1 MVEKILEVPS
11 IEMSKNKITAV
22 LGPTNTGKTYLAI
35 ETMLSFDSG
44 MIGFPLRLLAR
55 EVYDKIIEKISID
68 KVALITGEEKI
79 IPANAKYFLCTVES
93 MPINKN
99 LDFVGVDEIQ
109 MCADHERGHIFTD
122 RLLNLR
128 GEKLTMLMGSNT
140 IRSIINKLGEDT
152 EFINRDRLSKLSYVG
167 HKKISRINRKTA
179 IIAFSTEE
187 VYAIAELVRRQK
199 GGAAIV
205 MGSLSPKTRNAQVAL
220 YQSGDV
226 DFLVATDAIGM
237 GINMDLENVFFSNL
251 KKFDGRKLRR
261 LNMSEIGQIAG
272 RAGRYLNDGNFGIT
286 GDCKE
291 ISAEEVELLEN
302 HKFEEIKMLFWRNS
316 YLNFNNA
323 LSLIKS
329 LEEKPNKNWL
339 RKIHECGDE
348 KLLKYFLKDM
358 DSHNIENNQETLELL
373 WECCQIP
380 DFVKKTYGN
389 HLEVVSKVF
398 NFLNGKEG
406 KITSDYMR
414 LQLIKLDK
422 LEGNVDSL
430 SNRIANVRTWS
441 YVSNKINWV
450 ENQSY
455 WIEKTKLLEDRLSD
469 RLHEELTKTF
479 IDKRASVL
487 ARGLKQDMEFKTEI
501 MEDDKVIIDDQFIG
515 NLKGLRFEMDLKA
528 GALETDIKSLKKAA
542 RQTVG
547 PELLKRIQLII
558 DTGLIDIKNDFKIY
572 WKKFPIAKLVAGKD
586 YLNPDIF
593 LMVDDILENDDKQRL
608 SEFIEM
614 WIKEKINY
622 VLKSLIDLRNLKES
636 NSSIKALAYQLYE
649 NNGVLKREIVTEY
662 LKKLGQDERKIL
674 RDLGVK
680 FGRYH
685 IFLFRLLK
693 PEAVSLRILLW
704 KNFNQKDFSLTPPTF
719 GLNFLDDKNIRN
731 KKFMLLCGFENFDN
745 YYVRIDILERLFV
758 QIINS
763 NPANDKEIKLIP
775 EMLNLLGCNKENF
788 KKLIEKM
795 NYKTI
800 ERDRDIYFKYSPK
813 NRIKKNFK
821 KIDSSNS
828 PFNILKNLNLN

>member
-1 MVEKILEVPS
+1 
-11 IEMSKNKITAV
+11 MSKNKITAV

-55 EVYDKIIEKISID
+55 EVYDKIIKKISID

-79 IPANAKYFLCTVES
+79 IPTNAKYFLCTVES

-99 LDFVGVDEIQ
+99 LDFVGIDEIQ

-128 GEKLTMLMGSNT
+128 GEKLTMLMGSST
-140 IRSIINKLGEDT
+140 IKNIIDKLNEDT

-167 HKKISRINRKTA
+167 HKKISRINRKTV

-205 MGSLSPKTRNAQVAL
+205 MGSLSPKTRNAQVEL

-251 KKFDGRKLRR
+251 KKFDGKKLRR

-272 RAGRYLNDGNFGIT
+272 RAGRYLNDGSFGIT

-302 HKFEEIKMLFWRNS
+302 HKFEEIQMLFWRNS
-316 YLNFNNA
+316 NLNFNNA

-358 DSHNIENNQETLELL
+358 DSHNIKNNQETLELL

-398 NFLNGKEG
+398 SFLNGKDG
-406 KITSDYMR
+406 KITNDYMR

-487 ARGLKQDMEFKTEI
+487 ARGLKQDMNFKTEI
-501 MEDDKVIIDDQFIG
+501 MENDKVIIDEQFIG
-515 NLKGLRFEMDLKA
+515 NLKGLRFELDLKV

-547 PELLKRIQLII
+547 PELQKRIQSII
-558 DTGLIDIKNDFKIY
+558 DTGLIEIKNDFKIY
-572 WKKFPIAKLVAGKD
+572 WKNFPIAKLTAGKD
-586 YLNPDIF
+586 YLNPELNLI
-593 LMVDDILENDDKQRL
+593 VDDILENVDKQKL
-608 SEFIEM
+608 SEFIER
-614 WIKEKINY
+614 WTKEKINT
-622 VLKSLIDLRNLKES
+622 VLKSLIDLKNLKEK

-649 NNGVLKREIVTEY
+649 NNGVIKREIVADY
-662 LKKLGQDERKIL
+662 LQKLGQEERKIL

-685 IFLFRLLK
+685 VFLFRLLK
-693 PEAVSLRILLW
+693 PEAVSLRVLLW
-704 KNFNQKDFSLTPPTF
+704 KNFNQKYFNLTPPTF
-719 GLNFLDDKNIRN
+719 GLNFLEDNSIKNKN
-731 KKFMLLCGFENFDN
+731 FMLLCGFENFDS
-745 YYVRIDILERLFV
+745 YFVRIDILERLFM
-758 QIINS
+758 QIINA
-763 NPANDKEIKLIP
+763 NPDKDKEIKLIP
-775 EMLNLLGCNKENF
+775 EMLNLLGCSKENF
-788 KKLIEKM
+788 KRLIEKM
-795 NYKTI
+795 NYKTF
-800 ERDRDIYFKYSPK
+800 EKECDIYFRY
-813 NRIKKNFK
+813 NQKKQKKIFK
-821 KIDSSNS
+821 KVDSLNS
-828 PFNILKNLNLN
+828 PFKILKNLNFK

>member
-1 MVEKILEVPS
+1 
-11 IEMSKNKITAV
+11 MSKNKITAV

-55 EVYDKIIEKISID
+55 EVYDKIIKKINID

-79 IPANAKYFLCTVES
+79 IPTNAKYFLCTVES

-99 LDFVGVDEIQ
+99 LDFVGIDEIQ
-109 MCADHERGHIFTD
+109 MCSDHERGHIFTD

-140 IRSIINKLGEDT
+140 IKSIIDKLGEDT
-152 EFINRDRLSKLSYVG
+152 EFINRERLSKLSYIG

-205 MGSLSPKTRNAQVAL
+205 MGSLSPKTRNAQVQL

-302 HKFEEIKMLFWRNS
+302 HKFEEIRILFWRNS
-316 YLNFNNA
+316 NLNYNNA

-329 LEEKPNKNWL
+329 LEEKPNRDWL
-339 RKIHECGDE
+339 RKIHECEDE
-348 KLLKYFLKDM
+348 KLLRYFLKDM
-358 DSHNIENNQETLELL
+358 EGHNIQNNQETLKLL

-398 NFLNGKEG
+398 SFLNSKGGKV
-406 KITSDYMR
+406 TNDYMR

-422 LEGNVDSL
+422 IEGNVDSL

-450 ENQSY
+450 ESQSY

-501 MEDDKVIIDDQFIG
+501 MEDDKVIIDEQFIG

-528 GALETDIKSLKKAA
+528 GALETDIRSLKKAA

-547 PELLKRIQLII
+547 PELQRRIQSII
-558 DTGLIDIKNDFKIY
+558 DTRLIEIKDDFKIY
-572 WKKFPIAKLVAGKD
+572 WKKFSIAKLIPGRD
-586 YLNPDIF
+586 YLNPEIF
-593 LMVDDILENDDKQRL
+593 LIVDDILENDDKQKL
-608 SEFIEM
+608 SEFIEK
-614 WIKEKINY
+614 WIKEKINL
-622 VLKSLIDLRNLKES
+622 VLKSLIDLKNLKES

-649 NNGVLKREIVTEY
+649 NNGVIKRETVTEY

-693 PEAVSLRILLW
+693 PEAVSLRTLLW
-704 KNFNQKDFSLTPPTF
+704 KNFNQKDFDLTPPTF
-719 GLNFLDDKNIRN
+719 GLNFLNNKNIKN
-731 KKFMLLCGFENFDN
+731 KNFMLLCGFENFDN

-763 NPANDKEIKLIP
+763 DLEKSKEIKLVP
-775 EMLNLLGCNKENF
+775 EMLNLLGCSKDNF
-788 KKLIEKM
+788 KRLIEKM

-800 ERDRDIYFKYSPK
+800 EKDKDIYFSYSPK
-813 NRIKKNFK
+813 KQNKKTFK
-821 KIDSSNS
+821 KINPSNS
-828 PFNILKNLNLN
+828 PFKVLKNLNFN

>member
-1 MVEKILEVPS
+1 
-11 IEMSKNKITAV
+11 MSKNKITAV

-55 EVYDKIIEKISID
+55 EVYDKIIKKVSSD

-79 IPANAKYFLCTVES
+79 IPSNAKYFLCTVES

-99 LDFVGVDEIQ
+99 LDFVGIDEIQ

-128 GEKLTMLMGSNT
+128 GEKLTMLMGSST
-140 IRSIINKLGEDT
+140 IRNIVNKLGEDT

-167 HKKISRINRKTA
+167 HKKVSRINRKTA

-205 MGSLSPKTRNAQVAL
+205 MGSLSPKTRNAQVEL

-251 KKFDGRKLRR
+251 KKFDGKKLRR
-261 LNMSEIGQIAG
+261 LNLSEIGQIAG
-272 RAGRYLNDGNFGIT
+272 RAGRHLNDGSFGIT

-291 ISAEEVELLEN
+291 INAEDVNLLEN
-302 HKFEEIKMLFWRNS
+302 HKFGEIKVLFWRNS
-316 YLNFNNA
+316 NLNFNNA

-329 LEEKPNKNWL
+329 LDEKPNQEWL
-339 RKIHECGDE
+339 RKIHECEDE
-348 KLLKYFLKDM
+348 KVLKFFLKDM
-358 DSHNIENNQETLELL
+358 GGHNIKNDKKTLELL

-389 HLEVVSKVF
+389 HLEVVKKVF
-398 NFLNGKEG
+398 GFLNGKSG
-406 KITSDYMR
+406 KITNEYMR

-422 LEGNVDSL
+422 FEGNVDSL

-450 ENQSY
+450 ENQDY

-479 IDKRASVL
+479 IDKRASALV
-487 ARGLKQDMEFKTEI
+487 RGLKQDMDFKIQI

-515 NLKGLRFEMDLKA
+515 NLKGLKFEMDLKT
-528 GALETDIKSLKKAA
+528 GALDTDIKSLKKAA
-542 RQTVG
+542 RHSVG
-547 PELLKRIQLII
+547 PELQKRIQSII
-558 DTGLIDIKNDFKIY
+558 DDKLIEIREDFKIY
-572 WKKFPIAKLVAGKD
+572 WKQFPIAKIAAGKN
-586 YLNPDIF
+586 YLNPEII
-593 LMVDDILENDDKQRL
+593 LIVDDILENNHKKKL
-608 SEFIEM
+608 SEFIEA
-614 WIKEKINY
+614 WIKEKINFT
-622 VLKSLIDLRNLKES
+622 LKSLIDLKNLRES

-649 NNGVLKREIVTEY
+649 NNGVLKREQVSGY
-662 LKKLGQDERKIL
+662 LKTLGQGERKIL

-685 IFLFRLLK
+685 IFLFKLLK

-704 KNFNQKDFSLTPPTF
+704 KNFHQKYFNLEPPKF
-719 GLNFLDDKNIRN
+719 GLNFLVDKNLKN
-731 KKFMLLCGFENFDN
+731 KNFMLLCGFENFN
-745 YYVRIDILERLFV
+745 EYFVRIDILERLFV

-763 NPANDKEIKLIP
+763 NNDKHKEIKLMP
-775 EMLNLLGCNKENF
+775 EMLNLLGCSKDNF
-788 KKLIEKM
+788 KKLIQKM
-795 NYKTI
+795 NYKVF
-800 ERDRDIYFKYSPK
+800 EKNNEIYFKYNPANNK
-813 NRIKKNFK
+813 NKKIFK
-821 KIDSSNS
+821 KSDPKNS
-828 PFNILKNLNLN
+828 PFNILKNINF